1 MELTSGQKMA
11 NEVLRQYDRC
21 NFSDLTEVSR
31 LAGALSGVAIQL
43 RNEVQTLRERQQTL
57 RDALVTERN
66 RRRAR
71 TL

>member
-31 LAGALSGVAIQL
+31 LSGALAGVTATL
-43 RNEVQTLRERQQTL
+43 RNEVQILRERQQEL
-57 RDALVTERN
+57 RDLLTYERN